1 MRLLPL
7 MIAFSLVAASPAA
20 TATGEPAIKVYKSR
34 GSVQCT
40 TTFGT
45 PPEVMRKALDQ
56 AGIAVDS
63 TACGT
68 DGKIYQSMCG
78 SPDGSINIFVI
89 PLRKAAQA
97 ALLGFARLDGLPD
110 AKQVKCQ

>member
-7 MIAFSLVAASPAA
+7 MIAFSLVAASPSV

-34 GSVQCT
+34 GSVQCEPAS
-40 TTFGT
+40 GR
-45 PPEVMRKALDQ
+45 PPEVMRKELDQ
-56 AGIAVDS
+56 AGIVVDS
-63 TACGT
+63 AACGI
-68 DGKIYQSMCG
+68 DGKMYQSLCG

-97 ALLGFARLDGLPD
+97 ERLGFAGLDGLPD
-110 AKQVKCQ
+110 ARQVECQ